1 MYVEAFK
8 LHILGECNAFW
19 LATARFNYTLRVDGY
34 ALIAKLEVTV
44 FPPGAKLC
52 ALSAKLE
59 IAVWHRP
66 LIIVIITEK
75 SCALCC

>member
-1 MYVEAFK
+1 M
-8 LHILGECNAFW
+8 
-19 LATARFNYTLRVDGY
+19 DGY

-66 LIIVIITEK
+66 LIIVIITENRAH
-75 SCALCC
+75 CAARMARFAR